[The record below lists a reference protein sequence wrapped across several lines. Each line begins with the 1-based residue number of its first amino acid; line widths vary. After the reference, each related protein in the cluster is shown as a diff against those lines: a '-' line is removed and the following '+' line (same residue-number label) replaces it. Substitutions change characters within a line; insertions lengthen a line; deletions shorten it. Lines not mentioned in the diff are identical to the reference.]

1 MQAGIGYILL
11 ETRDFK
17 GARAAFEKEPI
28 EWQRLTGVALAEAKL
43 GRIEAARSGL
53 KTAIERL
60 GEAAAYQFA
69 EINAQLGSSDEA
81 FRWLEVA
88 RRIKDPGLSFLA
100 TDPLM
105 DPLRKDPRYQ
115 TLTLE
120 LGLAEITAAR

>member
-1 MQAGIGYILL
+1 MGAGG
-11 ETRDFK
+11 
-17 GARAAFEKEPI
+17 G
-28 EWQRLTGVALAEAKL
+28 QGV
-43 GRIEAARSGL
+43 
-53 KTAIERL
+53 RL

-115 TLTLE
+115 TLTRE
-120 LGLAEITAAR
+120 LGLTEITAAR